1 MDLIFEISKPGRSA
15 ADVSQS
21 DVPVVSLED
30 VIGRKYLRDDLDL
43 PEVAEID
50 LVRHYTNLSRR
61 NFGVDMG
68 FYPLGSC
75 TMKYNPKINENA
87 AVLPGFTN
95 LHPEVPDEFAQ
106 GSLKLMFD
114 MQRLLSDIFGMAD
127 FTLQPAAGAHGE
139 LTGVMIIKKYFE
151 KKGQKRHL
159 ILIPDAAHGTNPASG
174 ALCGFETVTLRSN
187 TDGGVDLDHLESLMT
202 EDVAALMLT
211 NPNTLGLFERNIE
224 KVASIVH
231 GKGGLLYGDGANAN
245 AFLGKTR
252 PGDLG
257 FDVIQLNLH
266 KTFSTPHGGGGPGSG
281 PVGVSAK
288 LVDYLPVPRIIKNSS
303 YEWPTDYSFNRDGE
317 TSYLP
322 IPHFIAND
330 ATYAWSSDFPDSIG
344 RVRAFYGNFNVIVK
358 AYTYIRSLGATGL
371 TRVTEMAVLN
381 ANYIK
386 EKLKFVYD
394 LPFDRA
400 CMHECVFSGNRQVA
414 ENSVHTSDI
423 AKRLI
428 DFGYHPPTIYFPLI
442 VHEAI
447 MIEPTETESKETLDA
462 FCNAMIAIA
471 EEARNNP
478 QRIKDAPLS
487 TPVNRLDEVLAAR
500 KPDVCWKKPS
510 NE

>member
-1 MDLIFEISKPGRSA
+1 MELIFEISKPGRSA
-15 ADVSQS
+15 ANLSAG
-21 DVPVVSLED
+21 DVPVVD
-30 VIGRKYLRDDLDL
+30 VDHIIGRKYLRDDLDL

-61 NFGVDMG
+61 NFGLDLG

-75 TMKYNPKINENA
+75 TMKYNPKINENVA
-87 AVLPGFTN
+87 AMPGFTGV
-95 LHPEVPDEFAQ
+95 HPEAPDAFAQ
-106 GSLKLMFD
+106 GNLELMYD
-114 MQRLLSDIFGMAD
+114 MQKLLSSIFGMAD

-139 LTGVMIIKKYFE
+139 LTGVMMIKKYFE
-151 KKGQKRHL
+151 KKGEKRHL

-187 TDGGVDLDHLESLMT
+187 PDGGVDLEHLESLMT

-224 KVASIVH
+224 KVAAIVY

-281 PVGVSAK
+281 PVGVGAG
-288 LVDYLPVPRIIKNSS
+288 LVDYLPVPRIVKSDS
-303 YEWPTDYSFNRDGE
+303 GYG
-317 TSYLP
+317 
-322 IPHFIAND
+322 
-330 ATYAWSSDFPDSIG
+330 WSEQFPDTIG

-358 AYTYIRSLGATGL
+358 AYAYIRSLGAEGL
-371 TRVTEMAVLN
+371 SRVTEMAVLN

-386 EKLKFVYD
+386 EKLKPYFD
-394 LPFDRA
+394 LPYDRT
-400 CMHECVFSGNRQVA
+400 CMHECVFSGNRQV
-414 ENSVHTSDI
+414 EQNGVHTSDM

-462 FCNAMIAIA
+462 FCEAMISIA
-471 EEARNNP
+471 REAQDNP
-478 QRIKDAPLS
+478 QRVKDAPLS
-487 TPVNRLDEVLAAR
+487 TPVSRLDEVLAAR
-500 KPDVCWKKPS
+500 KPDVCWKR
-510 NE
+510 

>member
-1 MDLIFEISKPGRSA
+1 MELIFEISKPGRSA
-15 ADVSQS
+15 ADVSRS
-21 DVPVVSLED
+21 DVPVVNVDD
-30 VIGRKYLRDDLDL
+30 VIGKKYLRDELDL
-43 PEVAEID
+43 PEVAEVD

-61 NFGVDMG
+61 NFGVDLG

-75 TMKYNPKINENA
+75 TMKYNPKLNENA
-87 AVLPGFTN
+87 AVLPGFTG
-95 LHPEVPDEFAQ
+95 LHPEAPDEFAQ
-106 GSLKLMFD
+106 GSLELMFD
-114 MQRLLSDIFGMAD
+114 MQRLLSGIFGMAE

-139 LTGVMIIKKYFE
+139 LTGVMMIKKYFE
-151 KKGQKRHL
+151 KKGEKRRL

-187 TDGGVDLDHLESLMT
+187 AEGGVDLEHLESLMT

-224 KVASIVH
+224 KVAAIIH

-266 KTFSTPHGGGGPGSG
+266 KTFSTPHGCGGPGSG
-281 PVGVSAK
+281 PVGVSAG
-288 LVDYLPVPRIIKNSS
+288 LVDYLPVPRIIKNDS
-303 YEWPTDYSFNRDGE
+303 
-317 TSYLP
+317 
-322 IPHFIAND
+322 
-330 ATYAWSSDFPDSIG
+330 TYNWSSDFPDTIG

-358 AYTYIRSLGATGL
+358 AYTYIRSLGAEGL
-371 TRVTEMAVLN
+371 TRATEMAVLN

-386 EKLKFVYD
+386 ERLKPYFD
-394 LPFDRA
+394 LPFDRV

-414 ENSVHTSDI
+414 ENGVHTSDI

-447 MIEPTETESKETLDA
+447 MIEPTETESKETLDI
-462 FCNAMIAIA
+462 FCDAMIAIA
-471 EEARNNP
+471 AEAGENP
-478 QRIKDAPLS
+478 QRVKDAPLS
-487 TPVNRLDEVLAAR
+487 TPVSRLDEVLAAR
-500 KPDVCWKKPS
+500 KPDVCWKRS
-510 NE
+510 

>member
-1 MDLIFEISKPGRSA
+1 MELIFEISKPGRRAAAVSA
-15 ADVSQS
+15 S
-21 DVPVVSLED
+21 DVPVVNIDE

-61 NFGVDMG
+61 NFGLDLG

-75 TMKYNPKINENA
+75 TMKYNPKINENVA
-87 AVLPGFTN
+87 GFAEFTD
-95 LHPEVPDEFAQ
+95 LHPAAPDAFAQ
-106 GSLKLMFD
+106 GNLELMVD
-114 MQRLLSDIFGMAD
+114 MQKLLSNIFGMAE
-127 FTLQPAAGAHGE
+127 FTLQPSAGAHGE
-139 LTGVMIIKKYFE
+139 LTGVMMIKKYFE
-151 KKGQKRHL
+151 KKGEKRRL

-174 ALCGFETVTLRSN
+174 ALCGFDTITLRSN
-187 TDGGVDLDHLESLMT
+187 AEGGVDLEHLESLMT

-224 KVASIVH
+224 KVAAIIH

-288 LVDYLPVPRIIKNSS
+288 LVDYLPVPRIIKNDSN
-303 YEWPTDYSFNRDGE
+303 YS
-317 TSYLP
+317 
-322 IPHFIAND
+322 
-330 ATYAWSSDFPDSIG
+330 WSDNFPDTIG

-358 AYTYIRSLGATGL
+358 AYTYIRSLGAEGL
-371 TRVTEMAVLN
+371 ARVAEIAVLN

-386 EKLKFVYD
+386 EKLKPHFDLAYD
-394 LPFDRA
+394 RI
-400 CMHECVFSGNRQVA
+400 CMHECVFSGKRQVA
-414 ENSVHTSDI
+414 ESGVHTTDI

-442 VHEAI
+442 VPEAI
-447 MIEPTETESKETLDA
+447 MIEPTETESKETLDT
-462 FCNAMIAIA
+462 FCDVMIAIA
-471 EEARNNP
+471 REAKQNP
-478 QRIKDAPLS
+478 QRVKDAPLS
-487 TPVNRLDEVLAAR
+487 TPVSRLDEVLAAR
-500 KPDVCWKKPS
+500 KPDVCWKKS
-510 NE
+510 

>member
-1 MDLIFEISKPGRSA
+1 MWMELIFEISKPGRSSA
-15 ADVSQS
+15 AVSAS
-21 DVPVVSLED
+21 DVPVVNIDE
-30 VIGRKYLRDDLDL
+30 VIGRKYLRDDLDF

-50 LVRHYTNLSRR
+50 LVRHYINLSRR
-61 NFGVDMG
+61 NFGLDLG

-75 TMKYNPKINENA
+75 TMKYNPKINENVA
-87 AVLPGFTN
+87 GFAEFTG
-95 LHPEVPDEFAQ
+95 LHPAAPDAFAQ
-106 GSLKLMFD
+106 GNLELMVD
-114 MQRLLSDIFGMAD
+114 MQKLLSNIFGMAE

-139 LTGVMIIKKYFE
+139 LTGVMMIKKYFE
-151 KKGQKRHL
+151 KKGEKRRL

-174 ALCGFETVTLRSN
+174 ALCGFDTVTLRSN
-187 TDGGVDLDHLESLMT
+187 AEGGVDLEHLESLMT

-224 KVASIVH
+224 KVAAVIH

-288 LVDYLPVPRIIKNSS
+288 LVDYLPVPRIIKNDS
-303 YEWPTDYSFNRDGE
+303 TYS
-317 TSYLP
+317 
-322 IPHFIAND
+322 
-330 ATYAWSSDFPDSIG
+330 WSENFPDTIG
-344 RVRAFYGNFNVIVK
+344 RVRTFYGNFNVIVK
-358 AYTYIRSLGATGL
+358 AYTYIRSLGAEGL
-371 TRVTEMAVLN
+371 TRATEMAVLN

-386 EKLKFVYD
+386 EKLKPHFDLAYD
-394 LPFDRA
+394 RI
-400 CMHECVFSGNRQVA
+400 CMHECVFSGKRQVA
-414 ENSVHTSDI
+414 ESGVHTTDI

-442 VHEAI
+442 VPEAI
-447 MIEPTETESKETLDA
+447 MIEPTETESKETIDT

-471 EEARNNP
+471 REAKENP
-478 QRIKDAPLS
+478 QRVKDAPLS
-487 TPVNRLDEVLAAR
+487 TPVSRLDEVLAAR
-500 KPDVCWKKPS
+500 KPDVCWKKS
-510 NE
+510 

>member
-1 MDLIFEISKPGRSA
+1 MELIFEISKPGRIAAAVSA
-15 ADVSQS
+15 S
-21 DVPVVSLED
+21 DVPVVNIDE

-61 NFGVDMG
+61 NFGLDLG

-75 TMKYNPKINENA
+75 TMKYNPKINENVA
-87 AVLPGFTN
+87 GFAEFTG
-95 LHPEVPDEFAQ
+95 LHPAAPDAFAQ
-106 GSLKLMFD
+106 GNLELMVD
-114 MQRLLSDIFGMAD
+114 MQKLLSNIFGMAE

-139 LTGVMIIKKYFE
+139 LTGIMMIKKYFE
-151 KKGQKRHL
+151 KKGEKRHL

-174 ALCGFETVTLRSN
+174 ALCGFDTVTLRSN
-187 TDGGVDLDHLESLMT
+187 AEGGVDLEHLESLMT

-224 KVASIVH
+224 KVAAIIH
-231 GKGGLLYGDGANAN
+231 GKGGVLYGDGANAN

-288 LVDYLPVPRIIKNSS
+288 LLDYLPVPRIIKNDS
-303 YEWPTDYSFNRDGE
+303 TYS
-317 TSYLP
+317 
-322 IPHFIAND
+322 
-330 ATYAWSSDFPDSIG
+330 WSDNYPDTIG
-344 RVRAFYGNFNVIVK
+344 RIRAFYGNFNVIVK
-358 AYTYIRSLGATGL
+358 AYTYIRSIGAEGL
-371 TRVTEMAVLN
+371 ARVTEMAVLN

-386 EKLKFVYD
+386 EKLKPHFDLAYD
-394 LPFDRA
+394 RI
-400 CMHECVFSGNRQVA
+400 CMHECVFSGKRQVA
-414 ENSVHTSDI
+414 ESGVHTTDI

-442 VHEAI
+442 VPEAI
-447 MIEPTETESKETLDA
+447 MIEPTETESKETLDT

-471 EEARNNP
+471 REAKENP
-478 QRIKDAPLS
+478 QRVKDAPLS
-487 TPVNRLDEVLAAR
+487 TPVSRLDEVLAAR
-500 KPDVCWKKPS
+500 KPDVCWKKS
-510 NE
+510 

>member
-1 MDLIFEISKPGRSA
+1 MWMELIFEISKPGRSSA
-15 ADVSQS
+15 AVSAS
-21 DVPVVSLED
+21 DAPVVNIDE

-50 LVRHYTNLSRR
+50 LVRHYINLSRR
-61 NFGVDMG
+61 NFGLDLG

-75 TMKYNPKINENA
+75 TMKYNPKINENVA
-87 AVLPGFTN
+87 GFAEFTG
-95 LHPEVPDEFAQ
+95 LHPAAPDAFAQ
-106 GSLKLMFD
+106 GNLELMVD
-114 MQRLLSDIFGMAD
+114 MQKLLSNIFGMAE

-139 LTGVMIIKKYFE
+139 LTGVMMIKKYFE
-151 KKGQKRHL
+151 KKGEKRRL

-174 ALCGFETVTLRSN
+174 ALCGFDTVTLRSN
-187 TDGGVDLDHLESLMT
+187 AEGGVDLEHLESLMT

-224 KVASIVH
+224 KVAAIIH
-231 GKGGLLYGDGANAN
+231 GKSGLLYGDGANAN

-288 LVDYLPVPRIIKNSS
+288 LVDYLPVPRIIKNDS
-303 YEWPTDYSFNRDGE
+303 TYS
-317 TSYLP
+317 
-322 IPHFIAND
+322 
-330 ATYAWSSDFPDSIG
+330 WSENFPDTIG

-358 AYTYIRSLGATGL
+358 AYTYIRSLGAEGL
-371 TRVTEMAVLN
+371 TRATEMAVLN

-386 EKLKFVYD
+386 EKLKPHFDLAYD
-394 LPFDRA
+394 RI
-400 CMHECVFSGNRQVA
+400 CMHECVFSGKRQVA
-414 ENSVHTSDI
+414 ESGVHTTDI

-442 VHEAI
+442 VPEAI
-447 MIEPTETESKETLDA
+447 MIEPTETESKETLDT

-471 EEARNNP
+471 REAKENP
-478 QRIKDAPLS
+478 QRVKDAPLS
-487 TPVNRLDEVLAAR
+487 TPVSRLDEVLAAR
-500 KPDVCWKKPS
+500 KPDVCWKKS
-510 NE
+510 

>member
-1 MDLIFEISKPGRSA
+1 MELIFEISRPGRSA
-15 ADVSQS
+15 ADVSAS
-21 DVPVVSLED
+21 DVPVVNLND
-30 VIGRKYLRDDLDL
+30 VIGGKYLRDDLDL

-61 NFGVDMG
+61 NFGVDLG

-75 TMKYNPKINENA
+75 TMKYNPKINENVA
-87 AVLPGFTN
+87 GFSGFTG
-95 LHPEVPDEFAQ
+95 LHPAAPDEFAQ
-106 GSLKLMFD
+106 GNLELMFD
-114 MQRLLSDIFGMAD
+114 MQKLLSSIFGMAD

-139 LTGVMIIKKYFE
+139 LTGVMMIKKYFE
-151 KKGQKRHL
+151 KKGEKRHL

-187 TDGGVDLDHLESLMT
+187 AEGGVDLEHLDSLMT
-202 EDVAALMLT
+202 DDVAALMLT

-224 KVASIVH
+224 KVAAIVH

-281 PVGVSAK
+281 PVGVSAR
-288 LVDYLPVPRIIKNSS
+288 LVDYLPLPRIVKNDS
-303 YEWPTDYSFNRDGE
+303 
-317 TSYLP
+317 
-322 IPHFIAND
+322 
-330 ATYAWSSDFPDSIG
+330 TYAWSSDFPDTIG

-358 AYTYIRSLGATGL
+358 AYTYIRSLGAEGL
-371 TRVTEMAVLN
+371 TRATEMAVLN

-386 EKLKFVYD
+386 ERLKPYFD
-394 LPFDRA
+394 LPFDRV
-400 CMHECVFSGNRQVA
+400 CMHECVFSGNRQVV
-414 ENSVHTSDI
+414 ENGVHTSDI

-447 MIEPTETESKETLDA
+447 MIEPTETESKETLDT
-462 FCNAMIAIA
+462 FCDAMMAIA
-471 EEARNNP
+471 REAKENP
-478 QRIKDAPLS
+478 QRVKDAPLS
-487 TPVNRLDEVLAAR
+487 TPVSRLDEVLAAR
-500 KPDVCWKKPS
+500 KPDVCWKRS
-510 NE
+510 